1 MTTSLLL
8 ALLLTLL
15 QTPRDRPL
23 NASAAGGVVSGRV
36 YAEATGAPIQGALVM
51 LSPSAAPMDGW
62 SAVPF
67 GGSSYRLDTDGYSA
81 ETDAA
86 GAFVIPEVK
95 PGEYRL
101 VARPGYFGG
110 RYLAAGYQAV
120 RAGDPGK
127 PIAVRNGDRLAGL
140 DIALP
145 SGVALEGRVID
156 DSGQLLSMMTVVAA
170 RIMPGSDVPQPV
182 RHRPT
187 WTDDLGRYRIYG
199 LEPGEYIVAADGLHV
214 VSGTGA
220 RSAPLGFATTFHP
233 SAGSDSAA
241 QRIRLTAGR
250 DASGIDI
257 LVGRSSLVDISGMVL
272 DSRGAPASTT
282 NGLLTRNTLSGEG
295 THPFHTDADGRFRVQ
310 GLDAGNYRLLIG
322 RGGPVNGRVEYADLP
337 LSIAGNIEG
346 LVVSTQPGITV
357 SGRVIL
363 AEGQSLEMR
372 ALRITFERSGVAVRT
387 LQTLA
392 TVDGDRRFRGQDV
405 FGPHLVRVAG
415 LPAGSTVKAVMLRG
429 QDITDVPTVFR
440 AEDADQLQVV
450 ITSRVSTLDGVVRG
464 EGTSAPGETTV
475 YVFGED
481 RGAWRLSSPRT
492 HKSDAGVDGKFTLSG
507 LAAGRYY
514 AIAIARDGFRQV
526 ANAGEAFFDLL
537 SKEATLFVIG
547 DDERRTLE
555 LRPWRWPE

>member
-1 MTTSLLL
+1 MVVLL

-23 NASAAGGVVSGRV
+23 NAAAVGGVVSGRV
-36 YAEATGAPIQGALVM
+36 YAEATGVPIQGALVI
-51 LSPSAAPMDGW
+51 LSPSTAPMDGW
-62 SAVPF
+62 SAVSF
-67 GGSSYRLDTDGYSA
+67 AGSGFRTDTAGYSTQ
-81 ETDAA
+81 TDAA
-86 GAFVIPEVK
+86 GAFVIPDIK

-110 RYLAAGYQAV
+110 RYLAAGYQAA
-120 RAGDPGK
+120 RAGDSGK
-127 PIAVRNGDRLAGL
+127 PVVVSNGDRLAGL

-145 SGVALEGRVID
+145 SGSAIEGRVID
-156 DSGQLLSMMTVVAA
+156 ESGEPLSMMTVVAA
-170 RIMPGSDVPQPV
+170 RIMPGSDIPQSI

-187 WTDDLGRYRIYG
+187 LTDDLGRYRIYG
-199 LEPGEYIVAADGLHV
+199 LEPGEYIVATDGLHV
-214 VSGTGA
+214 VAGSVPRG
-220 RSAPLGFATTFHP
+220 APLGFATTFHP
-233 SAGSDSAA
+233 SATSDSAA

-257 LVGRSSLVDISGMVL
+257 LVARSSLVDISGMVL
-272 DSRGAPASTT
+272 DSRGAPASAA
-282 NGLLTRNTLSGEG
+282 NGLLLRNTLSGEG
-295 THPFHTDADGRFRVQ
+295 TSPFHTDAEGRFRVH

-337 LSIAGNIEG
+337 LSIVGNIEG

-387 LQTLA
+387 LQTIA
-392 TVDGDRRFRGQDV
+392 TIDDDRRFRAQDV
-405 FGPHLVRVAG
+405 FGPHLIRVSG
-415 LPAGSTVKAVMLRG
+415 LPPGSTVKAVLLRG

-450 ITSRVSTLDGVVRG
+450 ITSRVSTLDGLVRG
-464 EGTSAPGETTV
+464 EGTSAPGETIV

-481 RGAWRLSSPRT
+481 RGAWRTSSPRT
-492 HKSDAGVDGKFTLSG
+492 HKSDAGADGKFSVSG

-526 ANAGEAFFDLL
+526 PNAGEAFFDLL
-537 SKEATLFVIG
+537 SREATPFVIG